1 MEATL
6 ETTFL
11 GKKLKNPFVLA
22 SAPPTRSRE
31 MIERAF
37 DAGWGGA
44 IIKTLTQKEHP
55 ARTNVTPRIRALWQ
69 GPQILGFTNMELASM
84 HATEAWMADLVLLKE
99 RYPDRGLGASMLYG
113 GAPDEA
119 QWRAVARECEKAGV
133 DWLELNLSCPHGGA
147 EEGGE
152 FSIGCRPDAIRT
164 VVGWVRES
172 TRLPLLVKLPAF
184 SDIEAGVRASRDAG
198 ADGIALINTL
208 NALSGIDLDTYRPL
222 PSVEGKSA
230 FGGLSGRAVKPVAL
244 RCVALAAGAS
254 SLPVSGMG
262 GIYDWKD
269 AAEFLL
275 AGASTLQIC
284 SAVMEHGYGIIDDLC
299 RGLLTYLETQGWHSP
314 DDAVGKALPHLAP
327 HAELSRD
334 ARMVA
339 SCRQER
345 CLRCGACAVSC
356 RDSGYQAISWTPGGF
371 PQVDREACDG
381 CGLCVGI
388 CPAGCLE
395 LKARG

>member
-1 MEATL
+1 MGATL

-11 GKKLKNPFVLA
+11 GKKLKNPFILA
-22 SAPPTRSRE
+22 SAPPTRCRE

-37 DAGWGGA
+37 EAGWGGA
-44 IIKTLTQKEHP
+44 IIKTLTQEETP
-55 ARTNVTPRIRALWQ
+55 AWTNVTPRIRALRQ
-69 GPQILGFTNMELASM
+69 GPSLWGFTNMELASM
-84 HATEAWMADLVLLKE
+84 TSTAEWMTELALLKE

-113 GAPDEA
+113 GAPDER
-119 QWRAVARECEKAGV
+119 QWRAVARDCERVGV

-208 NALSGIDLDTYRPL
+208 NALSGIDLETHRPL
-222 PSVEGKSA
+222 PSVAGKSA

-254 SLPVSGMG
+254 PLPVSGMG
-262 GIYDWKD
+262 GIYDWRD
-269 AAEFLL
+269 SAEFLL

-284 SAVMEHGYGIIDDLC
+284 SAVMEHGYGVIDDIC
-299 RGLLTYLETQGWHSP
+299 RGLVDYLDRQGWNAP
-314 DDAVGKALPHLAP
+314 ADAVGRALPHLVA
-327 HAELSRD
+327 HAELSRG
-334 ARMVA
+334 ARVVA
-339 SCRQER
+339 ACRQER
-345 CLRCGACAVSC
+345 CLRCGACATSC
-356 RDSGYQAISWTPGGF
+356 RDGGYQAISWAPGETPR
-371 PQVDREACDG
+371 VDQEACDG

-388 CPAGCLE
+388 CPVGCLE
-395 LKARG
+395 LEER